1 MAYEIPGFS
10 FSLDAGADLRERQ
23 FRFCDIDA
31 DGEAVVATA
40 LGRMVGVINNKPNVG
55 EATTVFG
62 SGVSMVRAEAAIAKG
77 AVVEVGVDGQARTV
91 TTGIR
96 AGIALKAAAAAGSI
110 IPVLLF
116 PNLA

>member
-23 FRFCDIDA
+23 FRFCDIDT

-40 LGRMVGVINNKPNVG
+40 AGRIVGVINNKPNVG

-62 SGVSMVRAEAAIAKG
+62 SGVSMVRAAGAITKG
-77 AVVEVGVDGQARTV
+77 AVVEVGADGQATPHAA
-91 TTGIR
+91 GIR
-96 AGIALKAAAAAGSI
+96 VGIALKAAAAAGSL